1 MINTP
6 PLARNLT
13 LAPTIGTQP
22 CPLESCSKDHQLCK
36 VCPSPLS
43 THIPHFLVAVDE
55 EQDSSP
61 LAFSENQEQT
71 AGNHTNILPP
81 VEDDIGSDGSLHADT
96 ISLKEQPTHP
106 VIEEQATTAD
116 PIDVVMC
123 GDPNGDDT
131 DLLFR
136 IRGLYRLLDLI
147 NEQGSGGAGM
157 IKVPWCY
164 IFETQPTIIPKW
176 TRSSSPKSPWR
187 GL

>member
-1 MINTP
+1 MISDKHAP
-6 PLARNLT
+6 SCAQLDSRPDDWHAT
-13 LAPTIGTQP
+13 LP
-22 CPLESCSKDHQLCK
+22 SSKDHQLCK
-36 VCPSPLS
+36 VCLSPLN

-55 EQDSSP
+55 EQDGSL
-61 LAFSENQEQT
+61 LAPSENQEET
-71 AGNHTNILPP
+71 TRNHMSILPS

-123 GDPNGDDT
+123 DDPNGDDT

-157 IKVPWCY
+157 IKVP
-164 IFETQPTIIPKW
+164 
-176 TRSSSPKSPWR
+176 
-187 GL
+187 